1 MRFEVY
7 SGRALTKLKSLKR
20 MFQPYSERL
29 DQHSRLVKRLIIN
42 FKSGD
47 EELICNILGDI
58 AKTNLSLTYCEVDL
72 LFSYL
77 AQTLP
82 GKPSFLVIALLV
94 NLKARVSRASCDL
107 AIKGYRQAKS
117 SGAID
122 ENYNKA
128 MSLLIQNREKVT
140 FQK

>member
-1 MRFEVY
+1 
-7 SGRALTKLKSLKR
+7 

-58 AKTNLSLTYCEVDL
+58 AKTKLGLNYCEVDL

-94 NLKARVSRASCDL
+94 NLKARISRTACDL
-107 AIKGYRQAKS
+107 ALQGYRQAKS
-117 SGAID
+117 SGVID
-122 ENYNKA
+122 DNYNKA
-128 MSLLIQNREKVT
+128 LSLLLHNREKVT
-140 FQK
+140 F